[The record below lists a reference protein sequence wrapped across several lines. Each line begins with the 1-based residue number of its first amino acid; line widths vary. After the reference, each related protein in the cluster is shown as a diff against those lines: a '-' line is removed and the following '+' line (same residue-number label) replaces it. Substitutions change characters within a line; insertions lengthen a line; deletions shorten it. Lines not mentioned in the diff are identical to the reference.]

1 MQIKA
6 LFLSATASP
15 VRGRVY
21 SSTVPGKQH
30 CCEAALSP
38 RWRLQFP
45 WEEWGIP
52 GELEGVAEGQAD
64 SGNLC
69 PEQER
74 RGKQWRSW
82 QSWRVT
88 LCSALRTLMDYPVY
102 SSLVLQRLGRKVW
115 AERCTICKNT
125 PFFHFLLPEHNS
137 SLSVAGKVAKIQ
149 LSQDSWLL
157 PARCG
162 CWLELCPAHNCRQC
176 TLRKGNAVAA
186 ESTGFGRGLATYR
199 VSGNSKLLCFHSL
212 SDEVLGQVVCKHY
225 SLFHSWFKTWDSY
238 SFSLRI
244 SQNK

>member
-1 MQIKA
+1 MQIRA
-6 LFLSATASP
+6 LFLSATAGP

-38 RWRLQFP
+38 RWRLPFP

-137 SLSVAGKVAKIQ
+137 SLSVAGKVARIQ

-157 PARCG
+157 PAPAGAGWSFVQPVTAGSAHCARATL
-162 CWLELCPAHNCRQC
+162 WLQKAQDLGGGWQH
-176 TLRKGNAVAA
+176 
-186 ESTGFGRGLATYR
+186 TGSLATI
-199 VSGNSKLLCFHSL
+199 NSFVFTRCLMKC
-212 SDEVLGQVVCKHY
+212 
-225 SLFHSWFKTWDSY
+225 
-238 SFSLRI
+238 
-244 SQNK
+244 